1 MRSFPLIGAALAA
14 LFLGCGL
21 NGGLTQAAEL
31 HLYAGAGLQPAVAT
45 VIAKFEQDTGN
56 HVVVEYGGSG
66 QIMTRYQLTGQG
78 DLFLAGSAFDINK
91 LQQKGKVTAAYPLAL
106 HIPVLVLRRDK
117 AQGINNYADLAAS
130 HLRLAMGD
138 PKAIAL
144 GRSGERLLDA
154 TGYGTQLRAKVVVRT
169 ADMPQLVLYV
179 LQGNVDG
186 AVVGR
191 SDAVKHLDVLKVLP
205 SPNNVPA
212 EVVTLA
218 QLTTSQNV
226 PLTKQLAGYF
236 TSPQGIKAFAD
247 QGFLPI
253 GRGVKLNP

>member
-1 MRSFPLIGAALAA
+1 MRSFPLIGTMLAA
-14 LFLGCGL
+14 LFLGCGPAH
-21 NGGLTQAAEL
+21 AADL
-31 HLYAGAGLQPAVAT
+31 HLYAGAGLRPAVDHI
-45 VIAKFEQDTGN
+45 IAKFEQETGN

-106 HIPVLVLRRDK
+106 HIPVMVLRRDK
-117 AQGINNYADLAAS
+117 AQNIRNYADLAAS
-130 HLRLAMGD
+130 NLRLGMGD
-138 PKAIAL
+138 AKAIAL
-144 GRSGERLLDA
+144 GRSGEKLLDA
-154 TGYGTQLRAKVVVRT
+154 SGYGDQLRAKVVVRT

-186 AVVGR
+186 AVLGR

-226 PLTKQLAGYF
+226 PLTKKLEGSF

-247 QGFLPI
+247 EGFLPL
-253 GRGVKLNP
+253 GRGEKINP